1 VNIDD
6 LETKDE
12 RELVRGVCFSVE
24 PGIYLEGEMAAR
36 SEIDVFITPD
46 GKVDVGGEMQREL
59 VLLDV

>member
-1 VNIDD
+1 
-6 LETKDE
+6 
-12 RELVRGVCFSVE
+12 
-24 PGIYLEGEMAAR
+24 MAAR